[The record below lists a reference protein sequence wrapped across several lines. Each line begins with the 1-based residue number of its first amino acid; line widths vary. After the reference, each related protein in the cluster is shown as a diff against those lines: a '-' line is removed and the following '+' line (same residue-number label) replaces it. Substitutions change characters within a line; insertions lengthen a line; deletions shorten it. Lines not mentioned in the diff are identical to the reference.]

1 MVLDITIANPRE
13 RMAGMFLEQLLYPLG
28 ANERIEIRHKLPGD
42 NHLMRRRF
50 LYDAV
55 QAAQYV
61 IELDGEEV
69 YVGAAPRYG
78 SDGTKAGVLR
88 TNALWTDLDFKDG
101 HTRES
106 RLEQLRKL
114 SCPPALGVATGGGL
128 QHYWLLAR
136 PAESPEELERAELVM
151 RRLAAAMDGDP
162 VHDRSRVMRV
172 PGTFNHKYGEP
183 RPVVMEHYFPGWRY
197 SLEELE
203 AMTEPFSPATGSHAE
218 EDGKVPREV
227 LGGPIREGGRNVA
240 LTSVAGSL
248 RNRGLDAE
256 TICVVLM
263 EVNRLRCEP
272 PLADAEVIGIVQS
285 ISRYPAGSARY
296 IASPAR
302 RVRNDEGVGR

>member
-13 RMAGMFLEQLLYPLG
+13 RMAGMFLEQLLYPL
-28 ANERIEIRHKLPGD
+28 AVEEKIEIRYRLPGAGQA
-42 NHLMRRRF
+42 MRRRF
-50 LYDAV
+50 FADAV

-61 IELDGEEV
+61 IELDSEEV

-106 RLEQLRKL
+106 RIEQLRKL

-128 QHYWLLAR
+128 QHYWLLDR

-151 RRLAAAMDGDP
+151 RRLAAAMGGDP

-183 RPVVMEHYFPGWRY
+183 RPVVMEHYVPGWRY
-197 SLEELE
+197 GLEELE
-203 AMTEPFSPATGSHAE
+203 AMTEPFAPETGSHAE
-218 EDGKVPREV
+218 NDGKVPREV

-256 TICVVLM
+256 TICAVLL
-263 EVNRLRCEP
+263 EVNRLRCVP
-272 PLADAEVIGIVQS
+272 PLAEAEVVDIGRS
-285 ISRYPAGSARY
+285 IGRYPPGSPRY
-296 IASPAR
+296 RKSSA
-302 RVRNDEGVGR
+302 VRIYTNRKENS

>member
-1 MVLDITIANPRE
+1 MTIHHDVNPQERE
-13 RMAGMFLEQLLYPLG
+13 AGLFFEQLLYPL
-28 ANERIEIRHKLPGD
+28 AVQEKIEIRHRLPGAGQA
-42 NHLMRRRF
+42 MRRRF
-50 LYDAV
+50 FANAV
-55 QAAQYV
+55 QAARYV

-78 SDGTKAGVLR
+78 SDGTKAGIHR
-88 TNALWTDLDFKDG
+88 IGALWMDLDLKNG

-106 RLEQLRKL
+106 RVDQLRKL
-114 SCPPALGVATGGGL
+114 SCLPSLGVWTGGGL
-128 QHYWLLAR
+128 HLYWLLER
-136 PAESPEELERAELVM
+136 PAEGPGELERAELVM
-151 RRLAAAMDGDP
+151 KRLAVGMDGDP
-162 VHDRSRVMRV
+162 VHDRSRIMRV

-183 RPVVMEHYFPGWRY
+183 RPVVMEHCYEDLRH

-203 AMTEPFSPATGSHAE
+203 AMTEALAPETGSHAE
-218 EDGKVPREV
+218 KDGKVPREV
-227 LGGPIREGGRNVA
+227 LGGPIREGRRNVA

-256 TICVVLM
+256 TICVILM

-285 ISRYPAGSARY
+285 ISRYRAGSARY

-302 RVRNDEGVGR
+302 RVRHDEGVGR

>member
-1 MVLDITIANPRE
+1 MVLDITTVNPRE
-13 RMAGMFLEQLLYPLG
+13 RIAGMFIEQLLYPLG
-28 ANERIEIRHKLPGD
+28 ANDRIEIRHKLPGD
-42 NHLMRRRF
+42 NKLMRRRF
-50 LYDAV
+50 FYDAV
-55 QAAQYV
+55 GAARYI
-61 IELDGEEV
+61 IELDGEDV
-69 YVGAAPRYG
+69 YVVAAPRYG

-128 QHYWLLAR
+128 QHYWLLDR
-136 PAESPEELERAELVM
+136 PAENPEGLERAELVM
-151 RRLAAAMDGDP
+151 RRLAAAMGGDS

-172 PGTFNHKYGEP
+172 PETFNHKYGEP
-183 RPVVMEHYFPGWRY
+183 RPVRLEHYVPSWRY
-197 SLEELE
+197 GLEELE
-203 AMTEPFSPATGSHAE
+203 AMTEAFAPETGSHAE
-218 EDGKVPREV
+218 QDGKVPREV
-227 LGGPIREGGRNVA
+227 LGDPIREGGRNVA

-263 EVNRLRCEP
+263 EVNRLRCER
-272 PLADAEVIGIVQS
+272 PLADSEVIGIIQS

-296 IASPAR
+296 LGSPAR
-302 RVRNDEGVGR
+302 RVRREEGASR

>member
-1 MVLDITIANPRE
+1 MVLDITTVNPRE
-13 RMAGMFLEQLLYPLG
+13 RIAGMFIEQLLYPLG
-28 ANERIEIRHKLPGD
+28 ANDRIEIRHKLPGD
-42 NHLMRRRF
+42 NKLMRRRF
-50 LYDAV
+50 FYDAV
-55 QAAQYV
+55 GAARYI
-61 IELDGEEV
+61 IELDGEDV

-128 QHYWLLAR
+128 QHYWLLDR
-136 PAESPEELERAELVM
+136 PAENPEGLERAELVM
-151 RRLAAAMDGDP
+151 RRLAAAMGGDS
-162 VHDRSRVMRV
+162 VHDRSRIMRV
-172 PGTFNHKYGEP
+172 PGTFNHKFGER
-183 RPVVMEHYFPGWRY
+183 RPVVMEHYVLDLRY

-203 AMTEPFSPATGSHAE
+203 AMTEAFAPEMGSHAE
-218 EDGKVPREV
+218 KEGKVPREV

-272 PLADAEVIGIVQS
+272 PLADSEVIGIVQS
-285 ISRYPAGSARY
+285 ISRYPVGSARY
-296 IASPAR
+296 IGSPAR
-302 RVRNDEGVGR
+302 RVRHDEEASR